1 MGQTQI
7 NVNDAFEAVWKWRA
21 EHRLKDAGWKKEAK
35 QLIDELKLNKEEAFL
50 VGGIDELLYDMAL
63 EAGFTKKV
71 SGHENFLNR
80 EGRKEMVKRIW
91 SEFRT

>member
-21 EHRLKDAGWKKEAK
+21 EHRLKDDGWKKEAK

-50 VGGIDELLYDMAL
+50 IGGIDELLYDMAL
-63 EAGFTKKV
+63 EVGFTKGVGGRK
-71 SGHENFLNR
+71 NFLNR
-80 EGRKEMVKRIW
+80 EVRKEMVKRIW